1 MRRLLFLALAITL
14 ISCTAE
20 LNSKEET
27 AIDIKEEVPTWA
39 QDAIWYQI
47 FPERFY
53 NGDTNNDPQAKDLK
67 GAYPGFVPQGWH
79 TTPWTWEWHRLEPW
93 LQETDSLK
101 DLSGNYVQGFN
112 QKVQL
117 RRYGGDLAG
126 VMAKLD
132 YLDSLGIT
140 AIYFNPLNDAPSL
153 HKYDARN
160 WRHIDRNFGPK
171 PLVDERIM
179 AAENPGDPQTWQWTT
194 ADSLFLKLITA
205 IHDRGMRLIL
215 DYSFNHTGTQF
226 WAWQDLLD
234 KQEASDYKDWYWTD
248 EWDDPETAE
257 NEFSYTGWLGVPS
270 LPEIKDTPY
279 VDHRTEV
286 RPFKGDVESAQAKAH
301 IFNVARRWLDPNGDG
316 DPSDGVDGYRLDVA
330 AEMPLNFWRDFRREV
345 RAINPEAY
353 LIGEVWWQKWPD
365 QLMNPKPYLAGDIF
379 DGVMNYR
386 WFRSTREFIMA
397 APDSMPVGTYVDS
410 IQSYFACADAAH
422 GRAWMN
428 MSASHDAPRLAT
440 AMLNRNA
447 YKQGANRDN
456 FEYKIHKPDAAARA
470 RQKLFLWMQFT
481 MPGAPQIYNGD
492 EMGMW
497 GEDDPGNRK
506 PLIWPEFKF
515 EVEQSYPFVEDL
527 RFDEPRFD
535 TTLFKVYQ
543 DLIAMRKKE
552 PIWSRGTLVFPTTEP
567 QSKLLVYQRIYGN
580 DTNTVVINNSLYPQY
595 FDWSQKS
602 LEGFSLN
609 VDEALSQK
617 RLFEERKQIP
627 ALACFIFYSGAQQE
641 K

>member
-1 MRRLLFLALAITL
+1 MRVAVIFALLLFLSACGPEPLLDQEKSEIDY
-14 ISCTAE
+14 
-20 LNSKEET
+20 SK
-27 AIDIKEEVPTWA
+27 VPSWA
-39 QDAIWYQI
+39 QSAIWYQI

-53 NGDTNNDPQAKDLK
+53 NGDSSNDPRAEDLV
-67 GAYPGFVPQGWH
+67 GAYPGFVPKNWQ
-79 TTPWTWEWHRLEPW
+79 TTPWTWEWHRLEAW
-93 LQETDSLK
+93 LQHTDSLK

-126 VMAKLD
+126 ILAKLD
-132 YLDSLGIT
+132 YLDSLGVN

-160 WRHIDRNFGPK
+160 WRHIDRNFGPD
-171 PLVDERIM
+171 PRGDGRIM
-179 AAENPGDPQTWQWTT
+179 AAENPADPATWQWTA
-194 ADSLFLKLITA
+194 ADSLFLELIEA
-205 IHDRGMRLIL
+205 IHAKGMHLIL

-226 WAWQDLLD
+226 WAWQDLLA
-234 KQEASDYKDWYWTD
+234 KQEASDFKDWYWTD
-248 EWDDPETAE
+248 SWDNPETPE

-286 RPFKGDVESAQAKAH
+286 RPFNGNVQNAQAKEH

-330 AEMPLNFWRDFRREV
+330 AEMPLDFWRDFRKEV
-345 RAINPEAY
+345 RSLNPEAY

-365 QLMNPKPYLAGDIF
+365 KLMDPKPYLKGDVF

-397 APDSMPVGTYVDS
+397 APDSMSVARYIDS
-410 IQSYFACADAAH
+410 VQSYFASADDAH
-422 GRAWMN
+422 GQAWMN

-456 FEYKIHKPDAAARA
+456 FEYKIHKPNAAAKA

-506 PLIWPEFKF
+506 PLIWPEFEF
-515 EVEQSYPFVEDL
+515 EAERSYPFVKDL
-527 RFDEPRFD
+527 RYDVPRFD
-535 TTLFKVYQ
+535 TTLFEDYRH
-543 DLIAMRKKE
+543 LIEMRRNQ
-552 PIWSRGTLVFPTTEP
+552 PIWSKGSLAFHKSASE
-567 QSKLLVYQRIYGN
+567 SKLLVYHRIYGN
-580 DTNTVVINNSLYPQY
+580 DTNTVVINNSQYPQP
-595 FDWSQKS
+595 FNWTQKTLEANS
-602 LEGFSLN
+602 LSL
-609 VDEALSQK
+609 DQALQQK
-617 RLFEERKQIP
+617 ALFEEQKQIP
-627 ALACFIFYSGAQQE
+627 PLSCFIFNSSTE
-641 K
+641 